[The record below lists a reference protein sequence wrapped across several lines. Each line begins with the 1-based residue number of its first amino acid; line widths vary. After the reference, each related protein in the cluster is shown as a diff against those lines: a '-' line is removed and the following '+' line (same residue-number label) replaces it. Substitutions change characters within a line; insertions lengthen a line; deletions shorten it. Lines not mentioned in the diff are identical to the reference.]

1 MLLAILMAEFTQILR
16 LMPLS
21 SVLSS
26 SMLL

>member
-1 MLLAILMAEFTQILR
+1 MLLAILMAELTEILR

-21 SVLSS
+21 SALSS